1 MITYKEYEQKIY
13 NWLSTKNS
21 EDPNFTF
28 SVRKKRAK
36 GAEANHFIGTEK
48 SAYFSTTFWY
58 LPVGFPGSS
67 GDCIA
72 LLFRHSEKGLNYTF
86 EFTQTMSPHDAQNSS
101 ALNLCKSLQDPLRLR
116 PGLQRESAVDNKMF
130 TIHTQSKQR
139 NYQLVED
146 MIRDIELDLNH
157 IIELV
162 NQKITEEKLRNP
174 EFSAHRITPD
184 EFAIMNKKLHER
196 IAKYEGDGN
205 VDTES
210 TGVKYWLFAPGENA
224 SKWEEFY
231 AAGIMGLGWNKLGD
245 LNNYTTREEI
255 ATKLRE
261 LENADG
267 SKNNDAMANYDFKD
281 TIAVGDVIIA
291 KRGRREYVGYG
302 IVTSDYYYDESRTD
316 YQKCRKVDWKNKGVW
331 QEDGNDIVLKTLTDI
346 TKYPQYVD
354 KLIKLIGI
362 GTSEESTKHE
372 IGYRAPINQILY
384 GPPGTGK
391 TYNTVLEAAKIVT
404 GISNLNYGEALKI
417 FNENLGA
424 QGQIEFVT
432 FHQNF
437 SYEDFIQGLR
447 PDIDNKQLSFERK
460 DGIFKRI
467 ADRAYLNLVASEKKH
482 SQKLP
487 FATVF
492 QQFAVSNIEEG
503 KEIEVKMIKTSYF
516 ITDISEKTIYFRKT
530 SGGTA
535 HTLSIQS
542 LERMYLS
549 ESIGD
554 IQGLASYYEPLLN
567 ILLKHG
573 KSTTVQEVQRKNYV
587 IIIDEI
593 NRANISRVF
602 GELITLIEEDKRSH
616 GAIPMRVTLPS
627 GDTFIV
633 PSNLYII
640 GTMNTADKS
649 IALLDIALR
658 RRFNFVPK
666 FPDSELEGVYN
677 GSFLNLLNK
686 GICEKKGRDFQIGHA
701 YFMENED
708 LNFVMNNKVIPLL
721 LEYFMNDE
729 KTVQELVSINGCK
742 VDSTVWPMKF
752 SKN

>member
-1 MITYKEYEQKIY
+1 MNKIDKENILSAIKEIDTNGVPAGRQSSTYDLIHNGKPYPPKFVISIANRFATGEELDHNTFEGGIGTPAFKLLESQGFKIQPKELNLDHQQESIIAYSDEILDYLLQFK
-13 NWLSTKNS
+13 SAHK
-21 EDPNFTF
+21 DFTF
-28 SVRKKRAK
+28 SLRKRD
-36 GAEANHFIGTEK
+36 
-48 SAYFSTTFWY
+48 S
-58 LPVGFPGSS
+58 
-67 GDCIA
+67 
-72 LLFRHSEKGLNYTF
+72 
-86 EFTQTMSPHDAQNSS
+86 
-101 ALNLCKSLQDPLRLR
+101 
-116 PGLQRESAVDNKMF
+116 
-130 TIHTQSKQR
+130 TQSDTKRLELGQWFQGSHYIFVPLFKKGDSSRKIKTFGFVLNFDKQGKISASTISISFKSGIVNENEINFHKR
-139 NYQLVED
+139 LAADVGITLNEHNHGDLFFDNPQDVLNNLNTFITQ
-146 MIRDIELDLNH
+146 IRDNALSLLEEYNLTAQYIVPESEFQKDLSRINE
-157 IIELV
+157 I
-162 NQKITEEKLRNP
+162 KLQGVK
-174 EFSAHRITPD
+174 
-184 EFAIMNKKLHER
+184 NK
-196 IAKYEGDGN
+196 
-205 VDTES
+205 TES
-210 TGVKYWLFAPGENA
+210 KQE
-224 SKWEEFY
+224 
-231 AAGIMGLGWNKLGD
+231 
-245 LNNYTTREEI
+245 
-255 ATKLRE
+255 ATKMTFPL
-261 LENADG
+261 
-267 SKNNDAMANYDFKD
+267 
-281 TIAVGDVIIA
+281 
-291 KRGRREYVGYG
+291 
-302 IVTSDYYYDESRTD
+302 
-316 YQKCRKVDWKNKGVW
+316 
-331 QEDGNDIVLKTLTDI
+331 
-346 TKYPQYVD
+346 
-354 KLIKLIGI
+354 
-362 GTSEESTKHE
+362 
-372 IGYRAPINQILY
+372 NQILY

-404 GISNLNYGEALKI
+404 GNGNLKYVEALRI
-417 FNENLGA
+417 FNENLGD

-447 PDIDNKQLSFERK
+447 PDVDNKQLSFERK

-467 ADRAYLNLVASEKKH
+467 ADRAYLNLIASEKKH
-482 SQKLP
+482 SQKFP
-487 FATVF
+487 FSKVF
-492 QQFAVSNIEEG
+492 QEFAVSNIEEG

-516 ITDISEKTIYFRKT
+516 ITDISDKTIYFRKT
-530 SGGTA
+530 SGGTG
-535 HTLSIQS
+535 HTLSIQT

-567 ILLKHG
+567 ILLNSG

-627 GDTFIV
+627 GEPFIV

-666 FPDSELEGVYN
+666 FPDSELEGVHN

-708 LNFVMNNKVIPLL
+708 LNFVMNKKVIPLL

-729 KTVQELVSINGCK
+729 KTVQELVSINGCT
-742 VDSTVWPMKF
+742 VDSNVWPMIF